1 MNAARRGAAVLSYI
15 GQGLQQLGA
24 DTLKGGAFAL
34 CVGQFNLQVGSPLP
48 KRLALLSPNFARLAS
63 SSDSLMPSASNQL

>member
-1 MNAARRGAAVLSYI
+1 MNAARRGAAALPYI
-15 GQGLQQLGA
+15 GQALQQFGTDA
-24 DTLKGGAFAL
+24 LKGGAFL
-34 CVGQFNLQVGSPLP
+34 VGVGQFDFQAGSPLP